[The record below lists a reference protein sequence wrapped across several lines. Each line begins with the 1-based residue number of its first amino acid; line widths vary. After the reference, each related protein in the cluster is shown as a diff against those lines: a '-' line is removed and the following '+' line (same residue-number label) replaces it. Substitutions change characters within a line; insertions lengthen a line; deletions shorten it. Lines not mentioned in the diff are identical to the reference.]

1 MDQKLLNAL
10 NNLSDGLEAIAEA
23 LKAKSGDKSPT
34 TDALQSGNFTK
45 SIKEINVGVK
55 QLMADSKQILKNQ
68 QTIIELSKRSSSDK
82 KSEFE
87 NAGGDKKQESN
98 IKKGVGTILLI
109 AIGVLAIGMA
119 FKLVGGVDFLS
130 VIGLSIAILLI
141 AKAFEKVA
149 ALNMGLKEA
158 AIVSASLVLMSLGIT
173 MASWI
178 LTNLS
183 DIGTKQLLT
192 MVMIGVGFSLLS
204 PAIGKI
210 IKAFKDMSWGQLAK
224 AAVGLVLV
232 LPAIALG
239 ITLASWMLTG
249 IIPIKLDQIFTAIMI
264 AGMFTV
270 VSFGI
275 KKMLNAFGTSLGS
288 LVKAVIFLPL
298 VLPAIALGIAM
309 SSWELQKITPIKMEQ
324 AITGIMISAM
334 FAVIGF
340 GLKKLLGA
348 FGGNSILGIGVAILF
363 LPTVMEAVADGIVR
377 ASRFLNKTEKVGW
390 TQAWSAIMI
399 AVIFTV
405 ISFGLNKLI
414 TAVAAIKNPLAIL
427 LVPLI
432 LPAMAYAIQLS
443 SDPLSKVTVMKMDQ
457 FFTALGISI
466 IFVAFAFAL
475 KLMSSAID
483 KIDLGA
489 VVKIPLIFV
498 AFSTAIWLSSK
509 ILVKATVMEDD
520 FLIKLL
526 KMSVVM
532 GIAFIVM
539 GGVTY
544 VLGKIGF
551 TNIMKGVLAI
561 PVLATAIML
570 SSHILSAGNYA
581 DYPSLGWSFGV
592 GSSLLVFGGAA
603 YALGSIIMT
612 GIGGV
617 ALLAGAAGVLGVAA
631 TIVAASHILAEGSYT
646 KYPSLGW
653 STSVAL
659 SLGAF
664 TTGMVLLGG
673 MIIASFGI
681 GAAALAAGSEA
692 VLGVAQTIVDTSFI
706 LAKGKWTKGPTVAWA
721 SGVAIALAAFSPI
734 YAMLMANGVAK
745 IFGGGGIGPEDF
757 STAITTVSKGIIDAA
772 SFFADPKNK
781 GVWKGGPTKEWAEG
795 VGTAIGAFSPVY
807 GMLLANGI
815 ADMIGG
821 GGIGPEEFSS
831 AIVTVSKGIITAAK
845 EFADNTAPFAE
856 GTYPSAKWGEG
867 VGGAL
872 LAFAPV
878 FKALS
883 EDTGIF
889 KSEDKVISGMVN
901 GILRIAGAIVGVA
914 KKFSDPKVSWTSY
927 PNANWSKMVKNS
939 VVSYVNVAKEIDEM
953 DVDNWTLHKLHST
966 VERLVKVAK
975 LMSMNSKHFNAK
987 INPNF
992 MKSISSNL
1000 YFYMAVAEKLSSKQG
1015 GLGSMLKGAF
1025 KGDPMINM
1033 ANGMVHLAKAYDKLA
1048 VSLTKLGAAMN
1059 GINDK
1064 KISQMERMTRI
1075 NSNKSKEPTSAVGG
1089 VLSSIFSG
1097 GSTSTDVAPPVSV
1110 VSPVSVGKK
1119 SEGGSKGKYGD
1130 ISRQN
1135 DMMIELLRELNAKL
1149 GEGSNIDS
1157 AMIKN
1162 LSEKKDSAL
1171 Q

>member
-10 NNLSDGLEAIAEA
+10 SNLSDGLEAIAEA

-34 TDALQSGNFTK
+34 TDALQSGSFTN

-55 QLMADSKQILKNQ
+55 QLMADSKKILKNQ
-68 QTIIELSKRSSSDK
+68 ETIIQLSKKSTGDK
-82 KSEFE
+82 KSDFE
-87 NAGGDKKQESN
+87 TAGGNKAQESN

-109 AIGVLAIGMA
+109 AVGVLAIGMA
-119 FKLVGGVDFLS
+119 FKMVGSVDILS
-130 VIGLSIAILLI
+130 VIGLSIGIVLV

-149 ALNMGLKEA
+149 ALKMSLKESA
-158 AIVSASLVLMSLGIT
+158 LASASLVFMAIGIT
-173 MASWI
+173 VSSWV
-178 LTNLS
+178 LS
-183 DIGTKQLLT
+183 NIVTIAP
-192 MVMIGVGFSLLS
+192 V
-204 PAIGKI
+204 
-210 IKAFKDMSWGQLAK
+210 KAL
-224 AAVGLVLV
+224 
-232 LPAIALG
+232 
-239 ITLASWMLTG
+239 
-249 IIPIKLDQIFTAIMI
+249 TAILI
-264 AGMFTV
+264 AGMFV
-270 VSFGI
+270 VLSFGI
-275 KKMLNAFGTSLGS
+275 KKLIGAFGSDIGKIT
-288 LVKAVIFLPL
+288 KAVVFLPMI
-298 VLPAIALGIAM
+298 LPAIALGIAI
-309 SSWELQKITPIKMEQ
+309 SSWALSKVTPVAPEK
-324 AITGIMISAM
+324 AITAILIGGM
-334 FAVIGF
+334 FAVIAF

-348 FGGNSILGIGVAILF
+348 FGGNSILGMGVAILF
-363 LPTVMEAVADGIVR
+363 LPTVMGAVAEGIVR
-377 ASRFLNKTEKVGW
+377 ASSFLKGTEEVGW

-399 AVIFTV
+399 AAIFTV
-405 ISFGLNKLI
+405 VSFGLNKLV
-414 TAVAAIKNPLAIL
+414 TAVAGIKNPLAIL
-427 LVPLI
+427 LVPLL

-757 STAITTVSKGIIDAA
+757 STAIITVSKGIIDAA

-889 KSEDKVISGMVN
+889 NSNDKVISGMVN

-914 KKFSDPKVSWTSY
+914 KKFSDPKLSWTSY
-927 PNANWSKMVKNS
+927 PSKNWSEMVKGS
-939 VVSYVNVAKEIDEM
+939 VIRYLAVAKEIDEM
-953 DVDNWTLHKLHST
+953 GVNNWSLSVLQST
-966 VERLVKVAK
+966 VEKMVRVAK
-975 LMSMNSKHFNAK
+975 IISTNSGLFNAR

-1000 YFYMAVAEKLSSKQG
+1000 FYYMAVAEKLSAKKG
-1015 GLGSMLKGAF
+1015 GFGSMISNAF
-1025 KGDPMINM
+1025 SGDPVTRM
-1033 ANGMVHLAKAYDKLA
+1033 ANGMLQLAKAYDKLA
-1048 VSLTKLGAAMN
+1048 TSLKKIGSSMD

-1064 KISQMERMTRI
+1064 KISQMERMSKIQNGNRV
-1075 NSNKSKEPTSAVGG
+1075 NSAASET
-1089 VLSSIFSG
+1089 
-1097 GSTSTDVAPPVSV
+1097 PVSV
-1110 VSPVSVGKK
+1110 FGGAGSFMGTSVASPVGTRAKK
-1119 SEGGSKGKYGD
+1119 SDTGAKSGKYGD
-1130 ISRQN
+1130 VGKQN
-1135 DMMIELLRELNAKL
+1135 DMIIELLSELNNKL
-1149 GEGSNIDS
+1149 GPGSIIE
-1157 AMIKN
+1157 AMAQKK
-1162 LSEKKDSAL
+1162 LAEKKDSSL